1 MTNYT
6 SQGHTYCTPNTEVK
20 YPQPLNIFRGD
31 IQLETTVGDMSCQ
44 LVWATIQRKYHM
56 PRTEGQSE
64 NQLTPVCP
72 ETPLLVPVFLS
83 PPRAF
88 SMMCANASDG
98 PYFYGSTSL
107 VG

>member
-1 MTNYT
+1 
-6 SQGHTYCTPNTEVK
+6 
-20 YPQPLNIFRGD
+20 
-31 IQLETTVGDMSCQ
+31 
-44 LVWATIQRKYHM
+44 M

-107 VG
+107 VGLSELLAGLSRDAKAARSVLDKKLYTHTDRDGLYLCIQAALYCSSSQ